1 MSLFSMHTFCT
12 LGDLFL
18 LQTQSLYDVEQRLSR
33 AFPKM
38 AEAASSKRLADTFN
52 ELGRQSERQLA
63 RLEILF
69 QMLGMTA
76 GTEICEPVKA
86 LIVEGKQV
94 LEADGEPEVKDAAL
108 IALAQRIA
116 HYQIAAYSSA
126 GTMARQLDYAQ
137 IDALLK
143 ESLVEESTALVALTD
158 IAESAEN
165 LVLVRG

>member
-38 AEAASSKRLADTFN
+38 AEAAASKRLADFFN

-86 LIVEGKQV
+86 LIVEGKEV

-116 HYQIAAYSSA
+116 HHQIAAYSSA

-137 IDALLK
+137 IDALIK
-143 ESLVEESTALVALTD
+143 ESLVEESAALVMLTE
-158 IAESAEN
+158 IAETAEN

>member
-1 MSLFSMHTFCT
+1 MSLFSMHKFCT

-38 AEAASSKRLADTFN
+38 AEAAASKRLADLFN

-86 LIVEGKQV
+86 LIVEGKEV

-116 HYQIAAYSSA
+116 HHQIAAYSSA
-126 GTMARQLDYAQ
+126 GTMARQLDYGQ
-137 IDALLK
+137 IDALTK
-143 ESLVEESTALVALTD
+143 ESLVEESAALVMLTE